1 MTATRPRLAAV
12 AAMGLGA
19 LALSGCAVLG
29 PAADGTGSDTIAE
42 KTTTVPLLNPDQLSV
57 CADVPYPPFEFFE
70 GNTLVGYDI
79 DIAQRIADDLGVRL
93 NVVDTSFEGIESG
106 ASLSGCDLNQ
116 SSISITEER
125 QRLMGFSL
133 PYLDDDLVLVSG
145 KDSGITDIDSAQG
158 RRVGVQ
164 AATTGEA
171 YAEEQGLNTVQFEDG
186 GMQLEALKAGTVDAL
201 LGNQSVILY
210 GLKDDERFSVV
221 DSFDTGESLGIGVS
235 PENSLLLSAVNRS
248 LTEMEEDGTLH
259 ELRTKWFGQEAADA
273 HVTQSG
279 AAAGSASTDTEEDG
293 Q

>member
-1 MTATRPRLAAV
+1 MTTTRHRLTAV
-12 AAMGLGA
+12 VALGLGTM
-19 LALSGCAVLG
+19 ALSGCAVLG

-42 KTTTVPLLNPDQLSV
+42 KAADVPLLDPDQLSV
-57 CADVPYPPFEFFE
+57 CADVPYPPFEFMD
-70 GNTLVGYDI
+70 GNQLVGYDI

-116 SSISITEER
+116 SSISITAER
-125 QRLMGFSL
+125 QRLMAFSL

-145 KDSGITDIDSAQG
+145 RDSGITDLESAQG

-171 YAEEQGLNTVQFEDG
+171 YAEEQGLDTVQFEDG
-186 GMQLEALKAGTVDAL
+186 GMQLESLKAGTVDAL

-221 DSFDTGESLGIGVS
+221 DSFDTGEALGIGVS
-235 PENSLLLSAVNRS
+235 PENGLLLSAVNRT
-248 LTEMEEDGTLH
+248 LTDMEEDGTFH
-259 ELRTKWFGQEAADA
+259 ELRAKWFGEEAADA
-273 HVTQSG
+273 HVTQAG
-279 AAAGSASTDTEEDG
+279 APGDSETEEDG

>member
-1 MTATRPRLAAV
+1 MTATRPRLTAV

-186 GMQLEALKAGTVDAL
+186 GMQVQALQAGTVDAA
-201 LGNQSVILY
+201 LGNQSVLLY
-210 GLKDDERFSVV
+210 SLKDDDRFEVV
-221 DSFDTGESLGIGVS
+221 ESLPTGEQLGMAVG
-235 PENSLLLSAVNRS
+235 PQKAQLGSAVNRA
-248 LTEMEEDGTLH
+248 LQELRNDGTVA
-259 ELRTKWFGQEAADA
+259 ELQERWFGQA
-273 HVTQSG
+273 Q
-279 AAAGSASTDTEEDG
+279 EDYR
-293 Q
+293 